1 MTTITIILKLLF
13 IACGKT
19 INETATLAIAMFSVF
34 LRKGAAGPINLTDLS
49 LHCFFNLFFLVR
61 FH

>member
-1 MTTITIILKLLF
+1 MITITIILKLLF

-34 LRKGAAGPINLTDLS
+34 LRKSAAAPIKLIAVSLTLSSQYSSLNL
-49 LHCFFNLFFLVR
+49 
-61 FH
+61 